1 MKSTQMTVKRE
12 DGQSRHTRT
21 VPDWITPELIEE
33 TLRVWQPYYAEPLTV
48 EDAAG
53 MLTGAGRLL
62 SVLTGV
68 LPPAR

>member
-1 MKSTQMTVKRE
+1 MKSDRATAERD
-12 DGQSRHTRT
+12 DGQGRSART
-21 VPDWITPELIEE
+21 VPDWITSELIDE
-33 TLRVWQPYYAEPLTV
+33 TVRVWQPYYAEPLTV